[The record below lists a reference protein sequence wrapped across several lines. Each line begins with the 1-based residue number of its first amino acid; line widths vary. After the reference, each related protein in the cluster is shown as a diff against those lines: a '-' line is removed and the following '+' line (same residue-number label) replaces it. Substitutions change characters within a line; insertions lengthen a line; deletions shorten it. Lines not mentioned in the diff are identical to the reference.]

1 MGETSESVRNEKLGR
16 KQLKN
21 VKEREGLMAETM
33 SKRIQ
38 EERIPGPVRGASWPW
53 REGMHCSLRPR
64 SIRVTV
70 CQFGDLTNLIPEW
83 RLRMAAESDRT
94 E

>member
-1 MGETSESVRNEKLGR
+1 
-16 KQLKN
+16 
-21 VKEREGLMAETM
+21 MAETM

-83 RLRMAAESDRT
+83 RQGWQLKVIGLSRGLEENGAACGI
-94 E
+94 